1 MHGDHSILVCTLK
14 KILQSPSMKWAT
26 LQLRKKIRI
35 KAPEPVTYKNIV
47 RIDLIEWICT
57 KKMLTCVI
65 HRASMSVELT

>member
-1 MHGDHSILVCTLK
+1 MYVEKNLTIPIYEAGDVTV
-14 KILQSPSMKWAT
+14 T
-26 LQLRKKIRI
+26 KKIRI